1 MWFSDADVQIIGVDM
16 SEMTPLE
23 KIKIDEKITKLNQ
36 QLRYKNIIKDLKLD
50 NIKLKKEIL
59 KLKEIIL
66 KEGNNNGYR

>member
-36 QLRYKNIIKDLKLD
+36 QLRYKNIIKDLQLD

-59 KLKEIIL
+59 ELKERIL